1 MVYFISFFLFKNCP
15 KILSI
20 FNILPK
26 KNLRKVIVKAQQ
38 YMYMKYVTHECLS
51 HRRQFMDETAA
62 RFKLQTFRVERNNT
76 IGKYVQQR
84 IRSACSDKT
93 PLNTFIQS
101 KIKLISSSRSVRTS
115 WLFMCDYVGTAEHV
129 VATSSEDV

>member
-1 MVYFISFFLFKNCP
+1 MFPQSILVVSFNEPKKVTIRIWTVIYFISFFLFKNCP

-51 HRRQFMDETAA
+51 HRRQFMDETAS

-76 IGKYVQQR
+76 IGKYV
-84 IRSACSDKT
+84 
-93 PLNTFIQS
+93 
-101 KIKLISSSRSVRTS
+101 
-115 WLFMCDYVGTAEHV
+115 
-129 VATSSEDV
+129 